1 MALIFK
7 SKLYRD
13 EIQKWLLI
21 LSLLTWASIA
31 SFFAFQNKEK
41 LVLVGIDDSGA
52 RLITESSDRILQNEL
67 KAFLQ
72 SFVLDYYGYNEATFA
87 EQIEKASNLMSQ
99 ELWEIQ
105 KPKLLE
111 IKEKL
116 QKIPLSQIPDI
127 EAIDL
132 IETNK
137 VEIILKLRILSKIS
151 EKEVKIKVRLNIE
164 KNIRTELNPWGYEI
178 TEVSD
183 VVL

>member
-7 SKLYRD
+7 SKLYQD
-13 EIQKWLLI
+13 EIRKWILI
-21 LSLLTWASIA
+21 ISLFAWASFA
-31 SFFAFQNKEK
+31 TYFAFQNKEK
-41 LVLVGIDDSGA
+41 LLLVGIDDSGA
-52 RLITESSDRILQNEL
+52 RLITESNDRILRNEL

-72 SFVLDYYGYNEATFA
+72 SFVLDYYGYNESTFGD
-87 EQIEKASNLMSQ
+87 QVEKASNLMSQ

-132 IETNK
+132 IESNK
-137 VEIILKLRILSKIS
+137 VEVVLKLRILSKIS

-164 KNIRTELNPWGYEI
+164 KNTRTELNPWGYQI